1 MNTFFCTV
9 VGQKKMHTKTHT
21 EIVCDE
27 YAILNEIH
35 GEKKYPL
42 KIGQTIQNQNKW
54 PNTTTKTVM

>member
-1 MNTFFCTV
+1 MNNFFCTV

-42 KIGQTIQNQNKW
+42 KIGQTIQNQNK
-54 PNTTTKTVM
+54 